1 MNGRLEGRS
10 ELKRK
15 LDESSRKLEAFKKSN
30 HSEKLKAHQQAARQQ
45 QEVKTSLQ
53 QLNEM
58 PRSIRSLAGD
68 LFLDDWVT
76 GFFDSEKDQNIL
88 AWRVNLDRVLNDA
101 RVSLAETALALE
113 EKAKKTI
120 FR

>member
-1 MNGRLEGRS
+1 MAGESRQTLLDVIDEAAGIGKFHRAFEEAKRTYFSQRAQLREMNGRLEGRS

-15 LDESSRKLEAFKKSN
+15 LDKSSRKLEAFKKSD

-76 GFFDSEKDQNIL
+76 GFF
-88 AWRVNLDRVLNDA
+88 
-101 RVSLAETALALE
+101 
-113 EKAKKTI
+113 
-120 FR
+120 